1 VYQRNFIVTVD
12 RQRSRQNGQILLNGL
27 KTLAFE
33 WRTCSAACSPFVPE
47 AEPGSIAQLSTRL
60 VNCLQA
66 VEKPESALMED
77 PSNALRDRP
86 IEK

>member
-1 VYQRNFIVTVD
+1 LIGE
-12 RQRSRQNGQILLNGL
+12 RSRENRQILLSGL

-33 WRTCSAACSPFVPE
+33 WRTRSAACSPFVPE
-47 AEPGSIAQLSTRL
+47 TEPESIAQLSTRP
-60 VNCLQA
+60 VNCRQA

-77 PSNALRDRP
+77 PSNALRGRP